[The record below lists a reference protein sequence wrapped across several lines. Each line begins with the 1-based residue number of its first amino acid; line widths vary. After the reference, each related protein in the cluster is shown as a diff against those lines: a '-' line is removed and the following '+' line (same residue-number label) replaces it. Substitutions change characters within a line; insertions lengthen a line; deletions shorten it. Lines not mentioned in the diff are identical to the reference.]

1 MPRPADRRSIPV
13 LAAVALALAAA
24 VASGAQEVRVGPPP
38 PDGTRLLAL
47 EILVTDL
54 ATNRTVAYDAGKHV
68 PLTVGDRVRI
78 ELVGSALIDGVGRGV
93 ALPADWVVGGGGWR
107 IEAAPTAEGGVI
119 VHALRP
125 DSDDRGR
132 SGRLSHV
139 DFELRGRYEPQ
150 RFASGGITLEIAPPA
165 AVAAPSERWQL
176 SERLAHDLGHV
187 LLVERPQIDEGWAVR
202 IHDTGLTGARAL
214 GRQLAA
220 TALRDRRLEEMPPWE
235 VTAHLYRHL
244 LGRQGTA
251 DELWRRDP
259 GFWESVELLD
269 ERGYATLV
277 DTLLQSRELAER
289 YQLARF
295 EALPRGERPI
305 ARPRPR

>member
-1 MPRPADRRSIPV
+1 MPRPTTHRSIPV
-13 LAAVALALAAA
+13 LAALALALAAA
-24 VASGAQEVRVGPPP
+24 VAAGAQEIRVGPPP
-38 PDGTRLLAL
+38 PDGTRLLAV
-47 EILVTDL
+47 EVLVTDL
-54 ATNRTVAYDAGKHV
+54 ATNRTVAYELGQHV
-68 PLTVGDRVRI
+68 PLSAGDRVRVD
-78 ELVGSALIDGVGRGV
+78 LVGSAHVDGAGRRV
-93 ALPADWVVGGGGWR
+93 ALPADFTAGGGGR
-107 IEAAPTAEGGVI
+107 RLGLAPTRQGGVV
-119 VHALRP
+119 VHAEQAGG
-125 DSDDRGR
+125 DDGDRQTAQIR
-132 SGRLSHV
+132 F
-139 DFELRGRYEPQ
+139 DLRGQYEPP
-150 RFASGGITLEIAPPA
+150 RLASGFVTFEIAPPA

-187 LLVERPQIDEGWAVR
+187 LLVERPQVDEAWAVR

-295 EALPRGERPI
+295 EVLPRGERPI
-305 ARPRPR
+305 ARPRP